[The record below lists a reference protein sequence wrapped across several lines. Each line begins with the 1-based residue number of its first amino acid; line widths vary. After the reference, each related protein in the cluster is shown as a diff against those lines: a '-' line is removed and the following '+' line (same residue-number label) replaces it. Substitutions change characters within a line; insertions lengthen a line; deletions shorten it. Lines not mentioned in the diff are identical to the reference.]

1 MRTSHT
7 ALLVIDVQRGII
19 DDPRAWRAAEV
30 LAAIGGLAAQ
40 ARAAGVPV
48 VYVRHDGAAGSPV
61 EAGTPGAE
69 IHSAVEPLPGE
80 TVIHKRACD
89 SFLGSRL
96 DDELRSRGIGRIV
109 VTGCMSQYCV
119 DTACRR
125 ALSLGYDVI
134 LASDAHTTWDMG
146 GLTAGQIA
154 CHHNAIFQDFS
165 ALDHAIRVQ
174 PAAEIR
180 F

>member
-1 MRTSHT
+1 M
-7 ALLVIDVQRGII
+7 ALVVIDVQCGII
-19 DDPRAWRAAEV
+19 DNPRAWRAAEV
-30 LAAIGGLAAQ
+30 LGAIGGLAAR

-48 VYVRHDGAAGSPV
+48 IYVQHDGAAGSPV

-69 IHSAVEPLPGE
+69 IHSAIAPRSGE
-80 TVIHKRACD
+80 AVIHKRACD
-89 SFLGSRL
+89 SFLGSSL

-109 VTGCMSQYCV
+109 ITGCMSQYCV

-134 LASDAHTTWDMG
+134 LAANAHTTWDMG
-146 GLTAGQIA
+146 GLTAEQIVS
-154 CHHNAIFQDFS
+154 HHNAIFEDFS
-165 ALDHAIRVQ
+165 AMDHAIRVK

>member
-1 MRTSHT
+1 MQDSRM
-7 ALLVIDVQRGII
+7 ALVIIDVQRGII
-19 DDPRAWRAAEV
+19 DNPRAWRAAEV
-30 LAAIGGLAAQ
+30 LATIGGLAAQ

-48 VYVRHDGAAGSPV
+48 IYVQHGGPAGSPV

-69 IHSAVEPLPGE
+69 IHGAIGPLPGE

-89 SFLGSRL
+89 SFLGSSL

-134 LASDAHTTWDMG
+134 LAADAHTTWDMG
-146 GLTAGQIA
+146 GLTAEQIA
-154 CHHNAIFQDFS
+154 GHHNAIFEDFS
-165 ALDHAIRVQ
+165 ALDHAILVK